1 MLDYEKLYLEN
12 EKLVYKFATENN
24 LLHDE
29 DMMQNLKM
37 ACYRAVTKFD
47 PSKGFAISTFIYTS
61 LYNEYMYSF
70 RDKYKKFTFV
80 DNQIYD
86 ENNKATDIFDFIEDK
101 TSNNTLEK
109 LSNEELINTIHKYL
123 DTIDVKFKNLYVDY
137 YFNHKTQKQLGKEY
151 NLSQGQISRKLKSIN
166 KSLQELL
173 KDYK

>member
-1 MLDYEKLYLEN
+1 MHNYEELYLEN

-37 ACYRAVTKFD
+37 ACYRAILKFD

-70 RDKYKKFTFV
+70 RDKYRKFSFV
-80 DNQIYD
+80 DNQVSDD
-86 ENNKATDIFDFIEDK
+86 EDKSTDIFNFIEDWRQCDI
-101 TSNNTLEK
+101 LDK
-109 LSNEELINTIHKYL
+109 LNKEEILNVIYDYL
-123 DTIDVKFKNLYVDY
+123 DTIEPQFKSLYIDY
-137 YFNHKTQKQLGKEY
+137 YFNNKKQRQLAEEY
-151 NLSQGQISRKLKSIN
+151 NLSQGQISRKIKSIN
-166 KSLQELL
+166 KSLQEVL